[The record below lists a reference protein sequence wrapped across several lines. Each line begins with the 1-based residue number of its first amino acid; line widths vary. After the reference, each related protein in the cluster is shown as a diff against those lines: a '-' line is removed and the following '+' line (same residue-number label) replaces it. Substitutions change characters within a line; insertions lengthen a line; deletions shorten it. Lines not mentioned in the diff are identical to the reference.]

1 MDLHRLEEEMDYRK
15 NIRCMDERFLRA
27 ELDAIERDRRG
38 AKNDKIALAVALG
51 ISLVGVA
58 LATWLAVGAWPL

>member
-1 MDLHRLEEEMDYRK
+1 MDLHKIEEELDYHE
-15 NIRCMDERFLRA
+15 NIRCMDERILRA

-51 ISLVGVA
+51 ISLVGMA